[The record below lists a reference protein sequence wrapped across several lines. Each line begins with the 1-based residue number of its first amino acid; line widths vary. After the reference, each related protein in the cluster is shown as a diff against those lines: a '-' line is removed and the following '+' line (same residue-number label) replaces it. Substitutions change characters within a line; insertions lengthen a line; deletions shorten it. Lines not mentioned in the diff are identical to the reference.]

1 MYSIKVRENI
11 LIAHSLPGEVFG
23 PAQNMHGAT
32 YLVDAE
38 FFTDKLNEYNIIMD
52 LGVVMKILKETLK
65 VYNYKNLDEVEEFK
79 NIITST
85 EFLAKNIFDKI
96 LNKLKSDYP
105 NDYKILKKIKISLQE
120 SNRFSICHLGNVNN
134 QNKLSVFQANN
145 LIIHVDILDLIDTY
159 KNTIFKKITK

>member
-32 YLVDAE
+32 YLVDVE

-52 LGVVMKILKETLK
+52 LSVVMKILKETLK
-65 VYNYKNLDEVEEFK
+65 VYNYKNLDDVAEFK

-120 SNRFSICHLGNVNN
+120 SNV
-134 QNKLSVFQANN
+134 AWA
-145 LIIHVDILDLIDTY
+145 TY
-159 KNTIFKKITK
+159 EQQIN

>member
-38 FFTDKLNEYNIIMD
+38 FFSDKLNEYNIIMD

-120 SNRFSICHLGNVNN
+120 SNV
-134 QNKLSVFQANN
+134 AWA
-145 LIIHVDILDLIDTY
+145 TY
-159 KNTIFKKITK
+159 EQQIN

>member
-52 LGVVMKILKETLK
+52 LGVVTTILKDTLK
-65 VYNYKNLDEVEEFK
+65 VYNYKNLDEVDEFK
-79 NIITST
+79 DIITST
-85 EFLAKNIFDKI
+85 EFLAKNICEKI
-96 LNKLKSDYP
+96 INKLQNNYP
-105 NDYKILKKIKISLQE
+105 DDYKILKKIKISLQE
-120 SNRFSICHLGNVNN
+120 SNV
-134 QNKLSVFQANN
+134 AWA
-145 LIIHVDILDLIDTY
+145 TY
-159 KNTIFKKITK
+159 EQQIN

>member
-52 LGVVMKILKETLK
+52 LGVVTTILKDTLK
-65 VYNYKNLDEVEEFK
+65 VYNYKNLDEVVEFK
-79 NIITST
+79 DIITST
-85 EFLAKNIFDKI
+85 EFLAKNKCDKI

-105 NDYKILKKIKISLQE
+105 NDYRILNKIKISLQE
-120 SNRFSICHLGNVNN
+120 SNV
-134 QNKLSVFQANN
+134 AWA
-145 LIIHVDILDLIDTY
+145 TY
-159 KNTIFKKITK
+159 EQQIK

>member
-11 LIAHSLPGEVFG
+11 LIAHSLPGDVFG

-52 LGVVMKILKETLK
+52 LGVVTTILKDTLK
-65 VYNYKNLDEVEEFK
+65 IYNYKNLDEIDEFQ

-85 EFLAKNIFDKI
+85 EFLAKNIYDKI
-96 LNKLKSDYP
+96 VNKLKSDYP
-105 NDYKILKKIKISLQE
+105 NDYNILKKIKISLQE
-120 SNRFSICHLGNVNN
+120 SNV
-134 QNKLSVFQANN
+134 AWA
-145 LIIHVDILDLIDTY
+145 TY
-159 KNTIFKKITK
+159 EQQIN